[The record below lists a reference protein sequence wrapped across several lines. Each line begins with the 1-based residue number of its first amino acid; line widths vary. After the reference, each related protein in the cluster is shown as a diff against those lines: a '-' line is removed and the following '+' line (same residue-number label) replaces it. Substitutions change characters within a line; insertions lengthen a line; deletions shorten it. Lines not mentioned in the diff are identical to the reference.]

1 MSNTPAKGQ
10 PERDLTR
17 AKADAEEA
25 RKRLASTMGT
35 LQYRLKPGTLM
46 HNAWDG
52 MRDKGGEV
60 ADGAMNVAKERSM
73 TVSGIV
79 AAVLMFLARE
89 PLLRFF
95 GKLFGPAKDETVVTA
110 DLDHHDEKF
119 DLTAPVVERS
129 RHEGVSA

>member
-1 MSNTPAKGQ
+1 MSKTPSN

-46 HNAWDG
+46 SNAWDG
-52 MRDKGGEV
+52 MRDKGSEA
-60 ADGAMNVAKERSM
+60 ADTALSAAKERSV
-73 TVSGIV
+73 TISGIA
-79 AAVLMFLARE
+79 AAVLIFLARE
-89 PLLRFF
+89 PLLRFV
-95 GKLFGPAKDETVVTA
+95 GKLFGEGRDENVVTA
-110 DLDHHDEKF
+110 DLDHPDDNF
-119 DLTAPVVERS
+119 DLTAPVVQRS